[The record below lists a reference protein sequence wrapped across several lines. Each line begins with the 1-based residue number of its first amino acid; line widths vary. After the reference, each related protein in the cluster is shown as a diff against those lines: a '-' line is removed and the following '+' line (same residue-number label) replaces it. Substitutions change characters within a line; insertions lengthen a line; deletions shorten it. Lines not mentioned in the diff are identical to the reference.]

1 MAEYGEKL
9 KATLGLNNNFG
20 EALLAL
26 GRNSGEAKSAL
37 EGLKGGFAALG
48 KTMLTLA
55 TNPVFLAIA
64 GVAAAGAAFK
74 WWYDYNSGLV
84 EATRLTQQFTQLS
97 GSALKDLRDDISGIS
112 DTFGTDFRET
122 LQATNSVAKQFGIS
136 YEQAADVIRKGFA
149 AGADANGEF
158 IDTLKEYPAYFKEA
172 GISASDFVAIIAK
185 SNQEGIFSDKGVDA
199 IKEGNLRLREMTTA
213 TASAL
218 EGIGISSKKV
228 QEDLQSGAKTTWQ
241 VMQEVSQKLSELP
254 ESSSKVGTA
263 IADIFGG
270 PGEDAGLQYLTMLKD
285 IKGGIDDVIEKQGD
299 MSTSLLEVNNAATEC
314 KKAFNNL
321 FDSTGGDFETFTN
334 RLKTGLYDTLTGIL
348 ITIKEVGAWWKN
360 TFNAMNNA
368 LGGFLSSAIKK
379 IAETNS
385 FLAPIVKAYEYF
397 TAKGK
402 SQRESSSLFNAGAQ
416 AGGAIASL
424 AKSGGGTKTGTQPA
438 QTSGVKTTRRTARKT
453 DAAKA
458 LEDAYK
464 AEVAAM
470 RKWEDVKTAAME
482 DGVEKRQLIITQQY
496 GRQIEDL
503 RHRLITEKS
512 SL

>member
-1 MAEYGEKL
+1 M
-9 KATLGLNNNFG
+9 
-20 EALLAL
+20 
-26 GRNSGEAKSAL
+26 
-37 EGLKGGFAALG
+37 
-48 KTMLTLA
+48 
-55 TNPVFLAIA
+55 
-64 GVAAAGAAFK
+64 
-74 WWYDYNSGLV
+74 
-84 EATRLTQQFTQLS
+84 
-97 GSALKDLRDDISGIS
+97 
-112 DTFGTDFRET
+112 
-122 LQATNSVAKQFGIS
+122 
-136 YEQAADVIRKGFA
+136 
-149 AGADANGEF
+149 
-158 IDTLKEYPAYFKEA
+158 
-172 GISASDFVAIIAK
+172 
-185 SNQEGIFSDKGVDA
+185 
-199 IKEGNLRLREMTTA
+199 
-213 TASAL
+213 
-218 EGIGISSKKV
+218 
-228 QEDLQSGAKTTWQ
+228 
-241 VMQEVSQKLSELP
+241 
-254 ESSSKVGTA
+254 
-263 IADIFGG
+263 
-270 PGEDAGLQYLTMLKD
+270 
-285 IKGGIDDVIEKQGD
+285 
-299 MSTSLLEVNNAATEC
+299 
-314 KKAFNNL
+314 

-360 TFNAMNNA
+360 TFNSMNNA